1 MLQFK
6 SNNPKS
12 KIQNLKSIM
21 VFKTPLAWLQLIQQK
36 GRFMVAVAGM
46 AFIVLLMFVQLGF
59 QDALYSSATAVHQ
72 RLQGDLFLVSSQ
84 YKALTSNQSFPRARL
99 YQALGFD
106 SVESVSPMYLEFAK
120 FRNEETGEKY
130 PIYVIGIEPGKSVIN
145 LPEVE
150 GNIDKLKIPDVILF
164 DKDSRPYFGNIPL
177 QFSSSKTDPVMV
189 EVFPF
194 NNSTGYRVRVGG
206 LFKIGPSFGVDGNL
220 IVSDSTFLRIF
231 ASRPSE
237 RIDLGIITLKN
248 GADPEKA
255 LNNLRRNLPSD
266 VRVFTKQGF
275 NSYEKEYWAAR
286 TPIGFILN
294 LMLTMGS
301 IVGVVIVYQIL
312 YSNISSQFV
321 AYATLKAIGYE
332 NNYLLSV
339 VFQQAIIL
347 AILGY
352 LPGFVFSLGL
362 YDFAMNT
369 TKLPIMMTFHNA
381 VIVFFST
388 IFMCIISGILAINK
402 LRLADPADIF

>member
-1 MLQFK
+1 
-6 SNNPKS
+6 
-12 KIQNLKSIM
+12 
-21 VFKTPLAWLQLIQQK
+21 
-36 GRFMVAVAGM
+36 M

-72 RLQGDLFLVSSQ
+72 RLQGDLFLVSAQ

-99 YQALGFD
+99 YQTLGFD
-106 SVESVSPMYLEFAK
+106 TVESVSPMYLEFAK
-120 FRNEETGEKY
+120 FKNPDTGEKY
-130 PIYVIGIEPGKSVIN
+130 PIYVIGVEPGKSVIN

-164 DKDSRPYFGNIPL
+164 DRDSRPYFGDIPSRFN
-177 QFSSSKTDPVMV
+177 QGNKDQVV
-189 EVFPF
+189 EVFPY
-194 NNSTGYRVRVGG
+194 NDSTGYRVRVGG
-206 LFKIGPSFGVDGNL
+206 LFSIGPSFGVDGNL
-220 IVSDSTFLRIF
+220 IVSDSTFLRIIPN
-231 ASRPSE
+231 RPSDK
-237 RIDLGIITLKN
+237 IDLGVIKLKS
-248 GADPEKA
+248 GADPKKV
-255 LNNLRRNLPSD
+255 LKNLRQNLSSD
-266 VRVFTKQGF
+266 VRIFTNKGF

-301 IVGVVIVYQIL
+301 VVGVVIVYQIL

-332 NNYLLSV
+332 NNYLLTV

-352 LPGFVFSLGL
+352 IPGFILALGL
-362 YDFAMNT
+362 YDFAMDT
-369 TKLPIMMTFHNA
+369 TKLPIMMTFENA
-381 VIVFFST
+381 VIVFIST